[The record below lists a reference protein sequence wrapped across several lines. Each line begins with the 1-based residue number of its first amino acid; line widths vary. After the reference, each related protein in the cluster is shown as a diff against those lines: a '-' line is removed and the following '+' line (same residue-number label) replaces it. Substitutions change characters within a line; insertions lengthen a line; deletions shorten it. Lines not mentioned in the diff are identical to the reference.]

1 MADDRIKI
9 LVTGRISTAAPVR
22 LSNPSGTM
30 DKGLIKPA
38 RVRLVG
44 LLIAQVPLAKNAT
57 GVAGLLEDLRQNR
70 GLERHAFAFED
81 GVRHA
86 ILHRV
91 PTRHQ
96 RTARRRARGAH
107 QEPREARAGVVQL
120 VEVRRANPRMPMP
133 ADRPVA
139 LVVGNDENDVGR
151 LGFGVGLKKATA
163 ENTEQYRQVSQRNV
177 HDQLIKESAM
187 AAKPLA

>member
-1 MADDRIKI
+1 
-9 LVTGRISTAAPVR
+9 
-22 LSNPSGTM
+22 
-30 DKGLIKPA
+30 
-38 RVRLVG
+38 
-44 LLIAQVPLAKNAT
+44 
-57 GVAGLLEDLRQNR
+57 
-70 GLERHAFAFED
+70 
-81 GVRHA
+81 
-86 ILHRV
+86 
-91 PTRHQ
+91 
-96 RTARRRARGAH
+96 
-107 QEPREARAGVVQL
+107 
-120 VEVRRANPRMPMP
+120 MPMP